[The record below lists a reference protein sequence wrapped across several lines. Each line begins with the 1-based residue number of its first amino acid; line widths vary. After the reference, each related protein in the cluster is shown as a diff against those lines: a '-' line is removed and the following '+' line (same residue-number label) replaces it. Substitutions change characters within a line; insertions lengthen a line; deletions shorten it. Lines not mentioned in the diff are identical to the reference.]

1 MTPSIVIVDSSEELE
16 ELVQRTLK
24 GAVMGGVED
33 ARVERVSE
41 PTAALEVLNQRAADV
56 LLVGKGPAEDALLDW
71 LRAVLDSWPGLAIV
85 LCPETI
91 SVSLA
96 IDAVRA
102 GVLDVLTR
110 PLDPEQLRFVVE
122 KALSATRRRAAAQ
135 TPPAPKA
142 ELLFGRSERMQRV
155 RAQLTQLAPSS
166 ATVLVRGES
175 GTGKELVARTVHALS
190 PRAAAPFVKIDCAS
204 LPETL
209 LESELFGYEKGAF
222 TGAGARKLGRVEL
235 AEGGTL
241 FLDEVGE
248 LALSTQAKL
257 LRLLQDREIERLGG
271 TKTIRVDVRVV
282 AATHRDLEG
291 MVENG
296 SFRRDLFY
304 RLNVLPVW
312 LAPLRARRDDI
323 ADLAVRF
330 VAEATARN
338 GVAEKALEPGALEVL
353 VAQRWPGNVRQLQNF
368 VERLVVLS
376 SGTTI
381 KRAEVEGE
389 LSRPVRFETE
399 TGPAGGDVVPALATA
414 GVPVLN
420 AAMRD
425 AEREILLRT
434 LRQVGG
440 NRSAAARVLGVSR
453 STLYNKLEEHD
464 LS

>member
-1 MTPSIVIVDSSEELE
+1 ME
-16 ELVQRTLK
+16 
-24 GAVMGGVED
+24 
-33 ARVERVSE
+33 
-41 PTAALEVLNQRAADV
+41 
-56 LLVGKGPAEDALLDW
+56 
-71 LRAVLDSWPGLAIV
+71 
-85 LCPETI
+85 
-91 SVSLA
+91 
-96 IDAVRA
+96 AVRT

-110 PLDPEQLRFVVE
+110 PLDPEQVRFVVD
-122 KALSATRRRAAAQ
+122 KALSATRRRAAAHP
-135 TPPAPKA
+135 PPAAKA
-142 ELLFGRSERMQRV
+142 ELLFGRSERMQSV
-155 RAQLTQLAPSS
+155 RAQLVQLAPST

-175 GTGKELVARTVHALS
+175 GTGKELVARTIHALS
-190 PRAAAPFVKIDCAS
+190 PRADAPFVKIDCAS

-222 TGAGARKLGRVEL
+222 TGASAKKQGRVEL
-235 AEGGTL
+235 AEEGTL

-248 LALSTQAKL
+248 LALSTQSKL

-323 ADLAVRF
+323 PDLAQRF
-330 VAEATARN
+330 VAEAAARN
-338 GVAEKALEPGALEVL
+338 GVSSKVLEAGALEVL

-376 SGTTI
+376 SGTSIT
-381 KRAEVEGE
+381 RAEVEGE
-389 LSRPVRFETE
+389 LTRPIRFETE
-399 TGPAGGDVVPALATA
+399 TGPAGGDALPALGTT
-414 GVPVLN
+414 GVPVLT
-420 AAMRD
+420 AAMRH

-434 LRQVGG
+434 LRKVGG

-464 LS
+464 L